1 MHTINLK
8 LSNNRGCTV
17 TTNAMTLQIEKNS
30 DSTDIL
36 NSNSKF
42 APLCDEQS
50 YEYTPVRM
58 QADSPAVSSVCTSKR
73 SDAGEL
79 GVEML
84 QMCNAIREGGG
95 RIFRLDT
102 APLWC
107 HIFILSPQHS
117 SDTDTNTGAYY
128 CQYVDWSTRHQF
140 TPAGTPLRHTTI
152 CKHGPDL
159 VPNPEK
165 KDIKQQKG

>member
-1 MHTINLK
+1 
-8 LSNNRGCTV
+8 
-17 TTNAMTLQIEKNS
+17 MTLQLEKNS
-30 DSTDIL
+30 DSTDIF
-36 NSNSKF
+36 NINSKF

-58 QADSPAVSSVCTSKR
+58 QAGSPAVSSVCTSKR
-73 SDAGEL
+73 VMRGEL

-102 APLWC
+102 
-107 HIFILSPQHS
+107 FILSPQYS

-159 VPNPEK
+159 VPNPET
-165 KDIKQQKG
+165 KDIKQQKDNALIL